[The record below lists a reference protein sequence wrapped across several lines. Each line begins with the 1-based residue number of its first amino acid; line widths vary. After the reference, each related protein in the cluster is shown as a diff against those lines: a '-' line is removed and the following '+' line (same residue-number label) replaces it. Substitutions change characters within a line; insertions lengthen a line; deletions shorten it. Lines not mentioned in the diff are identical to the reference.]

1 MRHLGTALPALPALL
16 LAAAS
21 HSALALDCPAGSQ
34 PYAERCVTQKM
45 ADYISCVEASGGNKD
60 SITEEMSQVDG
71 KKSGTAVK
79 ASGSTVAG
87 KASGA
92 VVLDRNSESALVKRL
107 EKRWFSG
114 SMSECAKAMTL
125 RTTSEVNQHTDSTV
139 KTAVSKAVS
148 TLKASNL
155 VAELSVDKYTGASVM
170 IGNQGQGIVLVSG
183 ITLNWDFRPCP
194 RLTEVLAGAP
204 LVTYKYDVTLTQ
216 AKGSKLLD
224 TQDFKYGPG
233 DIDRFLVDL
242 HYPGHGIYSVW
253 FSFKHKAPGEA
264 DFRTYTTAQAENSVC
279 EG

>member
-1 MRHLGTALPALPALL
+1 MKHLAPALL
-16 LAAAS
+16 LSACAPA
-21 HSALALDCPAGSQ
+21 ALALDCPAGHQ
-34 PYAERCVTQKM
+34 LYAERCVTQKM

-71 KKSGTAVK
+71 RKSGTAVK

-87 KASGA
+87 KAAGA
-92 VVLDRNSESALVKRL
+92 VVLDKNSESALVKRM

-125 RTTSEVNQHTDSTV
+125 RTTSEVNQHTDTTV
-139 KTAVSKAVS
+139 KAAVGKAVS
-148 TLKASNL
+148 ALKASDL
-155 VAELSVDKYTGASVM
+155 TVEFSVDKYTGASVM
-170 IGNQGQGIVLVSG
+170 IGNEGQGIVLVSG

-204 LVTYKYDVTLTQ
+204 LVTYRYDVTLTQ

-253 FSFKHKAPGEA
+253 FSFTHKAPGEA
-264 DFRTYTTAQAENSVC
+264 SMKTYQTAKADNSVC

>member
-1 MRHLGTALPALPALL
+1 MTHLRTALPALPALW

-21 HSALALDCPAGSQ
+21 QAAFALDCPAGSQ

-60 SITEEMSQVDG
+60 SIVDEMSQVEG

-79 ASGSTVAG
+79 ASGSTLAG

-114 SMSECAKAMTL
+114 SMSECSKAMSVK
-125 RTTSEVNQHTDSTV
+125 TTSEVNQHTDSTV

-155 VAELSVDKYTGASVM
+155 LVEFSVAKYTGASVM
-170 IGNQGQGIVLVSG
+170 IGNQGQGIVLVSE
-183 ITLNWDFRPCP
+183 ITLNWDYRACP
-194 RLTEVLAGAP
+194 QLTPPLSGAP
-204 LVTYKYDVTLTQ
+204 LVTYKYEVDLTQ

-242 HYPGHGIYSVW
+242 NYPGHGIYSVW

-264 DFRTYTTAQAENSVC
+264 DFKTYTTAKAERSVC